1 MHGPAP
7 PSTMLT
13 LAAAKLDKQR
23 DGNGGPPSAQIGRP
37 CKETMK
43 LEKALSTCTVVEF
56 TTLSREME
64 ALTLVSVC
72 DGGVVLCLVVL
83 VLSLCWCC
91 WSPSHIFCSR
101 QDERSYTL
109 IGSFLGIF
117 SGFLLLRRTCTMPTG
132 WNIRWNY
139 FASLSQ
145 LVLDTNG
152 SPFYNSTSSD
162 RTYLC
167 SPLDGI
173 SLLYQCHELR

>member
-23 DGNGGPPSAQIGRP
+23 DGNEGPPSAQIGRP

-64 ALTLVSVC
+64 ALTCGELVSVC

-91 WSPSHIFCSR
+91 WSSHIFCSR

-109 IGSFLGIF
+109 IG
-117 SGFLLLRRTCTMPTG
+117 
-132 WNIRWNY
+132 
-139 FASLSQ
+139 
-145 LVLDTNG
+145 
-152 SPFYNSTSSD
+152 
-162 RTYLC
+162 
-167 SPLDGI
+167 
-173 SLLYQCHELR
+173 